1 MTEKVSALRTEKYFE
16 RASRANRQETIR
28 ILKRAGKRNSP
39 MAGDELPSDWEIDF
53 EKRKAVP
60 NHSRE
65 KIKSLGQ
72 RRKRKTQS

>member
-1 MTEKVSALRTEKYFE
+1 
-16 RASRANRQETIR
+16 
-28 ILKRAGKRNSP
+28 

-65 KIKSLGQ
+65 KIKSLGSDA
-72 RRKRKTQS
+72 KEKLSLDPSTVKDCASTPA